1 MMRFGGYGCNIMG
14 GGFPMMIIPL
24 IIIGA
29 LIFLFYKKGH
39 NNNSKDI
46 GDSDNS
52 LNILKERYARG
63 EINDEEY
70 TNKKNILLNHKE

>member
-1 MMRFGGYGCNIMG
+1 MMRFGGHGYNMMG
-14 GGFPMMIIPL
+14 GGFAMMIIPL
-24 IIIGA
+24 VIIGV
-29 LIFLFYKKGH
+29 LIYLLYKKGH

-46 GDSDNS
+46 GDGDNS

-70 TNKKNILLNHKE
+70 TNKKNILLNNKK